1 MILGR
6 LNLLT
11 TLNKWME
18 KIPSEGKDEFSY
30 GYHRTS
36 SEYNTNKSAHYVLS
50 SNYITFMTS
59 DKTLDNILYAPFLP
73 SDGTPKPYSQMA
85 AIGNMVAVFL

>member
-1 MILGR
+1 MAETEWQTSQVDIADEHDFR
-6 LNLLT
+6 QVNLLT

-59 DKTLDNILYAPFLP
+59 DKTLDNHIVRPVLAF
-73 SDGTPKPYSQMA
+73 
-85 AIGNMVAVFL
+85 